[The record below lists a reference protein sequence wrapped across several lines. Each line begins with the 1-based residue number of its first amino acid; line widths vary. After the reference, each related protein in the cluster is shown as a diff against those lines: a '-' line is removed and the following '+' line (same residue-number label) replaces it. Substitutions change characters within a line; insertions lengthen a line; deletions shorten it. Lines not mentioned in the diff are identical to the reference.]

1 MNAYYYDAN
10 KIGSI
15 PPSGAFFG
23 SIVAGPLMHYIG
35 RKYTILTAAPI
46 WAISWIMIANATNWQ
61 YLVAGRML
69 SGFCVGLSLP
79 SAQIYAS

>member
-1 MNAYYYDAN
+1 M
-10 KIGSI
+10 
-15 PPSGAFFG
+15 
-23 SIVAGPLMHYIG
+23 AGPLMHFIG

-61 YLVAGRML
+61 YLIAARML